1 MRDLLNIISPLFEAP
16 EEVRA
21 QIDDKLEKIPDEADL
36 KDILKFTNR
45 YTIKKDVVSFTTL
58 RQYKDIVSNVLLR
71 ALADAEIPEDDVRK
85 FLDKLSNDGILD
97 EKLLLT
103 PGQVHT
109 FEQIVDPEYR
119 TIFDAIKVDVF
130 RDIAGKIG
138 ELGDVG
144 KGEYLLDIMSANIN
158 RRGAPGDLDISGTK
172 IELKAGENGRLGP
185 AGSMSIA
192 GRFQREFLPV
202 LKELMP
208 EADTSQL
215 DPITFNPKQ
224 DMKTF
229 TAFFDSPEK
238 VKTALTAMLKMH
250 YPSYDVESITS
261 AVVDGSGN
269 INGLKLKEEMLKA
282 SFTVYKQEKEF
293 DGIII
298 MDSAVTKFLYI
309 GSPEDMVRSASLV
322 TVSFPSWNDT
332 QSNAMKLTL
341 AKGRSTSGRVSGAQ
355 LKAQANAAA
364 IDQEIADINTPTRGL
379 RPKGAEELRAKRGI
393 SDQPRSKR

>member
-1 MRDLLNIISPLFEAP
+1 MRDLLNIIQPLFEAP

-71 ALADAEIPEDDVRK
+71 ALADAEISEDDVRK
-85 FLDKLSNDGILD
+85 FLDKLSKDGILD

-103 PGQVHT
+103 PGQIHS

-130 RDIAGKIG
+130 KDIAGKIG

-229 TAFFDSPEK
+229 TAFFDSSEK

-250 YPSYDVESITS
+250 YPSYDVESITN

-309 GSPEDMVRSASLV
+309 GSPEDMARSANLV

-355 LKAQANAAA
+355 LKAQANVAA
-364 IDQEIADINTPTRGL
+364 IDQEIADIGASTRGL

>member
-1 MRDLLNIISPLFEAP
+1 MRDLLNIIQPLFEAP

-71 ALADAEIPEDDVRK
+71 ALADAEISEDDVRK
-85 FLDKLSNDGILD
+85 FLDKLSKDGILD

-103 PGQVHT
+103 PGQIHS

-130 RDIAGKIG
+130 KDIAGKIG

-229 TAFFDSPEK
+229 TAFFDSSEK

-250 YPSYDVESITS
+250 YPSYDVESITN

-309 GSPEDMVRSASLV
+309 GSPEDMVSSASLV

-341 AKGRSTSGRVSGAQ
+341 AKGRSTSGRISGAQ

-364 IDQEIADINTPTRGL
+364 IDQEIADISTPTRGL

-393 SDQPRSKR
+393 SDQARSKR

>member
-103 PGQVHT
+103 SGQIHT

-202 LKELMP
+202 LTKLMP

-238 VKTALTAMLKMH
+238 VRTALTAMLKMH
-250 YPSYDVESITS
+250 YPSYDVESITN

-341 AKGRSTSGRVSGAQ
+341 AKGRSSSGRVSGAQ

-364 IDQEIADINTPTRGL
+364 IDQEIADIGAPTRGL

-393 SDQPRSKR
+393 SDQARSKR

>member
-1 MRDLLNIISPLFEAP
+1 MRNLLNIISPLFETP

-103 PGQVHT
+103 PGQIHT

-119 TIFDAIKVDVF
+119 SIFDAIKVDVF

-250 YPSYDVESITS
+250 YPSYDVESITN

-364 IDQEIADINTPTRGL
+364 IDTKIQDIAQRKSNSNITPKSREKRTTAQESRQ
-379 RPKGAEELRAKRGI
+379 KR
-393 SDQPRSKR
+393 